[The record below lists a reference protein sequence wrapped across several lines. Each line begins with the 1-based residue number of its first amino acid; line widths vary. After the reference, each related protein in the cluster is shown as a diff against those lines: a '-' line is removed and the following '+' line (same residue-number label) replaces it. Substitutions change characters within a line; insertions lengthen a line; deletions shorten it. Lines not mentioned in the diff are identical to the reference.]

1 MNWWLYP
8 KQNEFKHDFPTI
20 GVCVVYVLVV
30 IVCTGIRA
38 FTWPGNKHV
47 DSGFL
52 VDAVVIPVAV
62 VTFLVQVFCIAY
74 NAHRHYIETRILI
87 AARQEYKV
95 VSYARRNIILAGW
108 SILTPP
114 KATKELALNMLKLEG
129 EFPLAAKMPLKIDLD
144 KSFDFTRAGQAIIH
158 LLEPMMEKLSRYRQ
172 IEVLV
177 WVRGG
182 DESCSDE
189 LRRVLERSG
198 ISTKK
203 ITFLPECPDYTLV
216 TEWIKQTNGYV
227 VERLLICVDLH
238 SEEGECKW
246 MENATALLLTNYYV
260 KTEGEKPVYLY
271 QPMTGVI
278 DVESAV
284 PVYLRAEAVS
294 KPKQIW
300 YTGLSRTEKYPLLEV
315 LDEKKV
321 VPDRLE
327 LEMSLGEHSAGYP
340 WLALAL
346 ASDAVSYAQGDQFVA
361 ASEQKK
367 FSITAV
373 SSRLTHQPDYPA
385 EKMYTPPWSSA
396 GLSGMML
403 FFTVILTMFG
413 FSVNEGE
420 DISGGFLVILFVICT
435 GLFTAAGVFITW
447 LQSDKAYQHMG
458 M

>member
-1 MNWWLYP
+1 M
-8 KQNEFKHDFPTI
+8 
-20 GVCVVYVLVV
+20 
-30 IVCTGIRA
+30 
-38 FTWPGNKHV
+38 
-47 DSGFL
+47 
-52 VDAVVIPVAV
+52 
-62 VTFLVQVFCIAY
+62 
-74 NAHRHYIETRILI
+74 TR
-87 AARQEYKV
+87 
-95 VSYARRNIILAGW
+95 
-108 SILTPP
+108 
-114 KATKELALNMLKLEG
+114 
-129 EFPLAAKMPLKIDLD
+129 
-144 KSFDFTRAGQAIIH
+144 
-158 LLEPMMEKLSRYRQ
+158 
-172 IEVLV
+172 
-177 WVRGG
+177 
-182 DESCSDE
+182 
-189 LRRVLERSG
+189 
-198 ISTKK
+198 
-203 ITFLPECPDYTLV
+203 
-216 TEWIKQTNGYV
+216 
-227 VERLLICVDLH
+227 
-238 SEEGECKW
+238 
-246 MENATALLLTNYYV
+246 
-260 KTEGEKPVYLY
+260 
-271 QPMTGVI
+271 VI
-278 DVESAV
+278 DIESAV

-300 YTGLSRTEKYPLLEV
+300 YTGLSRIEKYPLLEV

-396 GLSGMML
+396 GLSGMIL
-403 FFTVILTMFG
+403 FFTAILTMFG

-447 LQSDKAYQHMG
+447 LQGDKAYQHIG